1 MKILRILLLP
11 FAALYGLLVRLR
23 NNFFDWGIFH
33 PAEFSTPTISV
44 GNLTVGGTGKTPHI
58 EYLIR
63 LLKNSKL
70 ATLSRGYGR
79 STSHFIEVLESHAAI
94 IVGDEPRQF
103 KQKFPDVLV
112 CCDTRRVRGI
122 KKILEINSNINAI
135 LLDDAFQHRWVKPG
149 VNILLTDYSQLYID
163 DYMLPTGNLREP
175 RSGAKRADII
185 VISKSP
191 SVFSPIDRRLILQRF
206 KLLPHQKVFF
216 SYLKYGEFIPYPKT
230 ESNNLGFSKE
240 YYFDRRYSVVL
251 LTGIAN
257 TSHLKEYL
265 RGKVKEIIPVAFA
278 DHHQFTIKDL
288 ELIKKIFDDITRA
301 NKIII
306 TTEKDI
312 MRITQPDL
320 LEFIKKLPLFYIP
333 VEVVFHE
340 KDEKEFNKL
349 IIDYV
354 TRN

>member
-11 FAALYGLLVRLR
+11 FAALYGLIVSLR
-23 NNFFDWGIFH
+23 NKFFDWGIFH
-33 PAEFSTPTISV
+33 PEEFTTPIISV
-44 GNLTVGGTGKTPHI
+44 GNLVVGGTGKTPHI

-63 LLKNSKL
+63 LLKESKI

-79 STSHFIEVLESHAAI
+79 KTNHFIEVLETSPAAE
-94 IVGDEPRQF
+94 VGDEPRQF
-103 KQKFPDVLV
+103 KQKFPEVLV

-122 KKILEINSNINAI
+122 KKINELDSGIDAI

-149 VNILLTDYSQLYID
+149 INILLTDYSQLFID

-175 RSGAKRADII
+175 RSGALRADVI

-191 SVFSPIDRRLILQRF
+191 AVFSPIDRRLILQRF

-216 SYLKYGEFIPYPKT
+216 SYLKYGEFIPYPKN
-230 ESNNLGFSKE
+230 ENKNLGFTKE

-251 LTGIAN
+251 FTGIAN
-257 TSHLKEYL
+257 TSHLEEYL
-265 RGKVKEIIPVAFA
+265 KGKVKEIIPAAFP
-278 DHHQFTIKDL
+278 DHHQFTIQDL
-288 ELIKKIFDDITRA
+288 EQVKKTFENITRA
-301 NKIII
+301 NKLIL

-320 LEFIKKLPLFYIP
+320 LEFVKKLPLFYIP
-333 VEVVFHE
+333 VEVAFHE
-340 KDEKEFNKL
+340 KDEKEFNKI